1 MIDLLES
8 VQRKFCK
15 RIPSISKLD
24 YTDRIAILNF
34 ETLEL
39 RRLRF
44 DLVFYYKVFNNL
56 TPFPRNSVFTTY
68 TQPPFLCSIAPVIQK
83 HIHASNK
90 FLSTTFYRSIDAWNY
105 LPVDLRQSQS
115 LSAFKY
121 GLKSVDL
128 ATFLKGSS
136 NM

>member
-1 MIDLLES
+1 M
-8 VQRKFCK
+8 QRKFSK

-24 YTDRIAILNF
+24 YADRIAILNL
-34 ETLEL
+34 ETLEM

-44 DLVFYYKVFNNL
+44 DFVFYYKVFNNL
-56 TPFPRNSVFTTY
+56 TPFAPDSVFTTY
-68 TQPPFLCSIAPVIQK
+68 TPPPFLRSIAPVIQK
-83 HIHASNK
+83 PIHASNK
-90 FLSTTFYRSIDAWNY
+90 FLSTTFYRSIDVWNY

-128 ATFLKGSS
+128 ATFLKGSV
-136 NM
+136 